1 LDDDGRVRGG
11 GAAFD
16 MRGSLAPAASS
27 SGSAIC
33 GMAKLS
39 LSAGFATI
47 SSITSFN
54 GGFALPLPMRR
65 LETDPRDESTLDP
78 SRLLI
83 EPVAAGGPT
92 TAGGVARKDGTMSA
106 FWAVASEAPPAAG
119 CVTSSAMAAVSESA
133 EGPPRRKHAEL
144 EPKVLHRLVASVGQ
158 KRRRDR
164 RPMWSSPLA
173 HRQHH
178 THAVSRAVR
187 LSSSSSPPRRLN
199 GGRRGGGAP
208 EAAESAQGEE

>member
-1 LDDDGRVRGG
+1 MDDDGRVRGG

-119 CVTSSAMAAVSESA
+119 CVTSSAMAAVSESGSGGRQENTQSSSQKFSTDLSRRSA
-133 EGPPRRKHAEL
+133 KTNDAATGAQCGPLLSPTDIAPHPRSLAGC
-144 EPKVLHRLVASVGQ
+144 A
-158 KRRRDR
+158 
-164 RPMWSSPLA
+164 PL
-173 HRQHH
+173 
-178 THAVSRAVR
+178 
-187 LSSSSSPPRRLN
+187 LLLISSSSSKWRPPRR
-199 GGRRGGGAP
+199 R
-208 EAAESAQGEE
+208 SARSG